1 MSSCRVN
8 GDQGRP
14 WGRLVLRV
22 SLLAATVIA
31 VPAAAGTSGAP
42 GAENRVVVDATAPG
56 RPFPHFWERM
66 FGSGRAVLS
75 LRESYRD
82 DLRAVRKITDFR
94 YVRFHAILHDE
105 VGLYSE
111 DKKTGQSVYNFSYID
126 QIYDALL
133 ANGVRPFVELSFM
146 PTQLASREVR

>member
-1 MSSCRVN
+1 MASAHPHADARGSS
-8 GDQGRP
+8 
-14 WGRLVLRV
+14 LR
-22 SLLAATVIA
+22 SLTAALMMLAA
-31 VPAAAGTSGAP
+31 AAAPAGAAA
-42 GAENRVVVDATAPG
+42 AESRIVVDATAPG
-56 RPFPHFWERM
+56 QPLPHFWERM

-111 DKKTGQSVYNFSYID
+111 DKKRGEPFYNFSYID
-126 QIYDALL
+126 QIYDGLL

-146 PTQLASREVR
+146 PAQLT

>member
-14 WGRLVLRV
+14 WGRSVLLV

-31 VPAAAGTSGAP
+31 VPAAAGTSAAP

-82 DLRAVRKITDFR
+82 DLRAVHKITDFR
-94 YVRFHAILHDE
+94 YVRSHAILHDE
-105 VGLYSE
+105 IGLFFAEKNGGAGS
-111 DKKTGQSVYNFSYID
+111 KLSYTA
-126 QIYDALL
+126 QNY
-133 ANGVRPFVELSFM
+133 
-146 PTQLASREVR
+146 